1 MSLIA
6 KTTSKG
12 VILAG
17 GTGSRLYPLT
27 LATNKQL
34 LPVYDKPLI
43 YYPLTTLML
52 AGIREFV
59 VVTGP
64 GELDKLEACL
74 SDGSQWGLTLHY
86 EVQPEPGGIAQA
98 FLIAERHIAGSPSA
112 LILGDN
118 IFYGA
123 RLQARLLEASRPKR
137 GATVFAVPVSQPE
150 LFGVVILDAD
160 RRPIS
165 IEEKPKQPKSNLA
178 VCGLYFYDERVLDF
192 ARTLKPSARGELE
205 ITDLNRIYLEMGE
218 LDVVEFGRGSA
229 WLDGGNPDDLYEA
242 AQFVRIIEKRT
253 GLKVG
258 CPEEVAFRGREVLLE
273 AEPGRVYRGPRDRR
287 AAGNRRDR
295 AADGTVALAAA
306 VGGREPAL
314 LSLVRSALA
323 EGPQRLSHLRAAD
336 GPAVSNRRW
345 LAAAGALLAAL
356 ALAACGGTKVSE
368 TSPKNT
374 PEITPPNDTSAE
386 KAAGTSSSTSTT
398 KKTSTSSESSGE
410 SSSSSESEASGGSE
424 ASSESSGAGS
434 ESGGAS
440 AGGGESRQRN
450 RGLQRRGLRAP
461 PAAPARRSPL
471 RAWRS
476 AWRCR

>member
-1 MSLIA
+1 MSPIT

-59 VVTGP
+59 LITGP
-64 GELDKLEACL
+64 DGLDKLQACL
-74 SDGSQWGLTLHY
+74 GDGSQWGVTLHY

-123 RLQARLLEASRPKR
+123 RLQERLQEASRPKR

-160 RRPIS
+160 RRATS

-178 VCGLYFYDERVLDF
+178 VCGLYFYDERALDF
-192 ARTLKPSARGELE
+192 ARALKPSARGELE

-218 LDVVEFGRGSA
+218 LEVMEFGRGSA

-242 AQFVRIIEKRT
+242 AQFVRIIEKRA
-253 GLKVG
+253 GLKIG
-258 CPEEVAFRGREVLLE
+258 CPEEVAYRMGFISRSELE
-273 AEPGRVYRGPRDRR
+273 R
-287 AAGNRRDR
+287 
-295 AADGTVALAAA
+295 
-306 VGGREPAL
+306 
-314 LSLVRSALA
+314 
-323 EGPQRLSHLRAAD
+323 H
-336 GPAVSNRRW
+336 
-345 LAAAGALLAAL
+345 
-356 ALAACGGTKVSE
+356 
-368 TSPKNT
+368 
-374 PEITPPNDTSAE
+374 TSAM
-386 KAAGTSSSTSTT
+386 KACSYRTYLTT
-398 KKTSTSSESSGE
+398 VLEHGPE
-410 SSSSSESEASGGSE
+410 
-424 ASSESSGAGS
+424 
-434 ESGGAS
+434 
-440 AGGGESRQRN
+440 
-450 RGLQRRGLRAP
+450 
-461 PAAPARRSPL
+461 
-471 RAWRS
+471 
-476 AWRCR
+476 